1 MKRTKKVNKGYEQ
14 ASYFVT
20 CTSICLTKKPKKK
33 MANDFEISNDF
44 ANFVQDLENS
54 EKNENAV
61 CGLDGGECTTCG
73 S

>member
-1 MKRTKKVNKGYEQ
+1 
-14 ASYFVT
+14 
-20 CTSICLTKKPKKK
+20 
-33 MANDFEISNDF
+33 MANDFEISDDF

>member
-1 MKRTKKVNKGYEQ
+1 MRIKIQGKQSRQ
-14 ASYFVT
+14 ATYFVT
-20 CTSICLTKKPKKK
+20 CTSICLTKKKPKKK